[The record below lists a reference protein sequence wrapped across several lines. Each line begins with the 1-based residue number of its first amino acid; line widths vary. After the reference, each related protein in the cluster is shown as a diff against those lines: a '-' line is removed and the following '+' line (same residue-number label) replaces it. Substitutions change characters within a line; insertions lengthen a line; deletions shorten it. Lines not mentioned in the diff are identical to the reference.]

1 MLLAKKYHP
10 DALRG
15 EQETDESGKEKKGKL
30 SEADLEERERVF
42 KQITEAYSV
51 LADSDLRKKY
61 DRLIFGSSAY
71 EETSSD
77 FENQD

>member
-1 MLLAKKYHP
+1 M
-10 DALRG
+10 
-15 EQETDESGKEKKGKL
+15 